1 MQSLLHEPFV
11 RATAAARSERPLRA
25 CTAPARPEPPPGR
38 ARTSLAHALAALAGR
53 VDREAAERAL
63 A

>member
-1 MQSLLHEPFV
+1 MQSLLHEPLA
-11 RATAAARSERPLRA
+11 RATAGARAERPIRA
-25 CTAPARPEPPPGR
+25 CSTPARPEPPPGR